1 MEFQTI
7 VLCPDPRER
16 VSGVLSN
23 FSQHG
28 IALRKGSS
36 IFGYLDYTVKLVYS
50 GCHGDQYYFDHYRQM
65 VALSLGTRNGTRV
78 IIGGCETN

>member
-1 MEFQTI
+1 MK
-7 VLCPDPRER
+7 R
-16 VSGVLSN
+16 VSGVLSD
-23 FSQHG
+23 FSHHG
-28 IALRKGSS
+28 VALRKDSS

-78 IIGGCETN
+78 KIDSCEIK